1 MKMKHISIL
10 TLLSMAGFIAFYSYL
25 YNSETALVFAIAIFA
40 HEMGHMLALDK
51 LSYKVKSFYFTPFGG
66 VVVSEGQRSSKD
78 AVLVKLAGPFIGVIP
93 GIFTLLIGLITK
105 QKFYFYQ
112 SSIVFLLNAF
122 NLFPIIP
129 LDGGS
134 ALRFAAKTFGK
145 KVSMLY
151 HVLALIFS
159 LGCVALGVFSAIF
172 SKIGIFVLV
181 VLSAASTIQLVLE
194 VINYKSV
201 DDEVQLN
208 LSKKE
213 SIVVLAIVPF
223 FIALF
228 TMLAYLSFLLMK

>member
-1 MKMKHISIL
+1 M
-10 TLLSMAGFIAFYSYL
+10 
-25 YNSETALVFAIAIFA
+25 
-40 HEMGHMLALDK
+40 
-51 LSYKVKSFYFTPFGG
+51 
-66 VVVSEGQRSSKD
+66 
-78 AVLVKLAGPFIGVIP
+78 
-93 GIFTLLIGLITK
+93 LIGLITK

>member
-1 MKMKHISIL
+1 
-10 TLLSMAGFIAFYSYL
+10 
-25 YNSETALVFAIAIFA
+25 
-40 HEMGHMLALDK
+40 
-51 LSYKVKSFYFTPFGG
+51 
-66 VVVSEGQRSSKD
+66 
-78 AVLVKLAGPFIGVIP
+78 
-93 GIFTLLIGLITK
+93 
-105 QKFYFYQ
+105 
-112 SSIVFLLNAF
+112 
-122 NLFPIIP
+122 
-129 LDGGS
+129 
-134 ALRFAAKTFGK
+134 
-145 KVSMLY
+145 MLY